1 MMVPMAGRI
10 SSPGNPRIKQLVRL
24 QRRSSARRESGLFC
38 VESQRELWRALDA
51 GFELVEAFVCAELFT
66 GSVDAPQV
74 THVSETVLRKVAY
87 RQNPEGL
94 VAIFRSRGLGL
105 QDLAWNGSKLLVVC
119 SGVEKPGNVGA
130 ILRSADAAGV
140 AAVLIDSPDADI
152 YNPNCIR
159 ASTGAVFSVPVVCA
173 SREAIRQ
180 TLSSQGVTI
189 AAAAPEGAI
198 TYTDADLSGSI
209 ALVFGAEAAGLDP
222 FWRVASD
229 LAVRIPQRGT
239 VDSLNVSVTAAL
251 MMFEAVRQR
260 EQKAARPEA

>member
-105 QDLAWNGSKLLVVC
+105 QDLAWNGS
-119 SGVEKPGNVGA
+119 KPGNVGA